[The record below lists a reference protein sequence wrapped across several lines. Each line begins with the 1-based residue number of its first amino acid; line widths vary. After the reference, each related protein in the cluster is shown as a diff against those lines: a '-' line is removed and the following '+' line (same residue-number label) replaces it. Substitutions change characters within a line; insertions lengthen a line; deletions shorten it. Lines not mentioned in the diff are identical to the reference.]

1 MNGSDLLAA
10 LTPVLDVLTRL
21 GVRHFV
27 GGSVAS
33 SAHGIARASLDVDV
47 VAELDALHVGRLVA
61 ALQDAYFVDETRVHA
76 AVESKRSFN
85 LIHLATMFSVD
96 VFVAKARAFDRSQL
110 ARRQLLLLSEEP
122 ERYAY
127 VASAEDTILAKL
139 EWYRLGGGVAD
150 RQWRDVLGVI
160 MVQGERLD
168 LVYLRTMAAQLAVS
182 DLLEQAL
189 QAAGTQR

>member
-47 VAELDALHVGRLVA
+47 VAELEALHVGRLVA

-76 AVESKRSFN
+76 AVEAKRSFN
-85 LIHLATMFSVD
+85 LIHLATMFKVD
-96 VFVAKARAFDRSQL
+96 VFVSRGRPFDASSFARVRH
-110 ARRQLLLLSEEP
+110 
-122 ERYAY
+122 ERLGQAPSDAGIPL
-127 VASAEDTILAKL
+127 ASAEDVLLAKL
-139 EWYRLGGGVAD
+139 EWFRKGGETSERQWDDVKGLLRVGAGVLDIGYVRHWAALIGVAD
-150 RQWRDVLGVI
+150 
-160 MVQGERLD
+160 
-168 LVYLRTMAAQLAVS
+168 
-182 DLLEQAL
+182 LLERAL
-189 QAAGTQR
+189 GEGD

>member
-47 VAELDALHVGRLVA
+47 VAELEALHVGRLVA

-76 AVESKRSFN
+76 AVEEKRSFN
-85 LIHLATMFSVD
+85 LIHLATMFKVD
-96 VFVAKARAFDRSQL
+96 VFVSRGRPFDASSFARVRL
-110 ARRQLLLLSEEP
+110 
-122 ERYAY
+122 ERLGQAPADAGIPL
-127 VASAEDTILAKL
+127 ASAEDVLLAKL
-139 EWYRLGGGVAD
+139 EWFRKGGETSERQWDDVKGLLRVGAGVLDIGYVRHWAALIGVAD
-150 RQWRDVLGVI
+150 
-160 MVQGERLD
+160 
-168 LVYLRTMAAQLAVS
+168 
-182 DLLEQAL
+182 LLERAL
-189 QAAGTQR
+189 GEGD